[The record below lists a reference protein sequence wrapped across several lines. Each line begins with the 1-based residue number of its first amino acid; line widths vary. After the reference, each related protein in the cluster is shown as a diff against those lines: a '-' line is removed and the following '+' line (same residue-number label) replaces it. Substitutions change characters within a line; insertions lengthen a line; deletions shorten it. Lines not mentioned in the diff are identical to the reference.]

1 MTIIQYKLIIYT
13 SKNKQIINCKSLE
26 EAKKRMRTKLVF
38 LKKFTTKKIWAAI
51 EKTTIK
57 KEFILDSDYKKL
69 RLKVKKGVLL
79 ES

>member
-1 MTIIQYKLIIYT
+1 MEKIEYKLIIYT
-13 SKNKQIINCKSLE
+13 TKNNQIINCKSLE
-26 EAKKRMRTKLVF
+26 EAKRKMKTKLDF
-38 LKKFTTKKIWAAI
+38 LKRFTTKKIWATI

-69 RLKVKKGVLL
+69 RLKVEKGVLL